1 MSFLKD
7 ILTNIVFPVN
17 KLVYILNKVSMYVC
31 MYVCMYGGVA
41 RIAHEQEISEIQE
54 SFNS

>member
-7 ILTNIVFPVN
+7 ILKNIVFPVN

-31 MYVCMYGGVA
+31 MYGGVA
-41 RIAHEQEISEIQE
+41 RIAHEQDISKIQE
-54 SFNS
+54 SFIS